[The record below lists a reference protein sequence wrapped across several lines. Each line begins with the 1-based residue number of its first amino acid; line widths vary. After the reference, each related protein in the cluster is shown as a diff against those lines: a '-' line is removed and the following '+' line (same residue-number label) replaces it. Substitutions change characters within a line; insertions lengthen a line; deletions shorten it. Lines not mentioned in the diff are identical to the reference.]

1 MVITLLAM
9 GSVAQVAYAA
19 SGGIPLTSPNP
30 KVSGDF
36 GHSVATSDTT
46 VVVGA
51 PFEDVGTKVDA
62 GKAYLFDA
70 TTGDLIGTLTSPGP
84 LFEGLFGS
92 SVAIS
97 GTAVVV
103 GAPSEDR
110 AYVFDSTSGALIT
123 TLSSPNPSGGGF
135 GSSVAIS
142 DITVVVGAPYED
154 DGTNGA
160 AGHAYV
166 FDATTGDRI
175 QTLTSP
181 NPQPSGVFGL
191 SVAVF
196 VDDATVVVGAPG
208 ETVGGHA
215 YVFDATSGSL
225 ISTLISP
232 SPLAGG
238 GFGSSVAISDTTV
251 VVGAQSEPTGGHVYV
266 FEATTGDLIRTLA
279 SPDGQAGGGFGHSLA
294 ISDTTVVVGAP
305 GESPGNAFA
314 SGRAY
319 VFDASTGSLITTLTS
334 PNTPIDGF
342 FGSSVGVFV
351 DDATVVVGAPGET
364 AGTMIGAGNAY
375 LFL

>member
-1 MVITLLAM
+1 MTKTKGKQLGTALPVVMVITLLAM
-9 GSVAQVAYAA
+9 GSIAHVAYAA

-70 TTGDLIGTLTSPGP
+70 TTGDLIGTLTSPSP

-97 GTAVVV
+97 GTTVVV

-110 AYVFDSTSGALIT
+110 AYVFDSTSGA
-123 TLSSPNPSGGGF
+123 
-135 GSSVAIS
+135 
-142 DITVVVGAPYED
+142 
-154 DGTNGA
+154 
-160 AGHAYV
+160 
-166 FDATTGDRI
+166 
-175 QTLTSP
+175 
-181 NPQPSGVFGL
+181 
-191 SVAVF
+191 
-196 VDDATVVVGAPG
+196 
-208 ETVGGHA
+208 
-215 YVFDATSGSL
+215 L